1 MSNLRVCT
9 IYNGVPDLP
18 AESRTALGLFNDII
32 TEEAGLRGI
41 EVIDLRI
48 VCAKPECYSEISSI
62 EPSDHGAE
70 QITLAVRDSFGLK
83 AA

>member
-1 MSNLRVCT
+1 MYLLFKIALLFIFKDRV
-9 IYNGVPDLP
+9 
-18 AESRTALGLFNDII
+18 NDII

-48 VCAKPECYSEISSI
+48 VCAKPECYSDISSI
-62 EPSDHGAE
+62 EPSNHGAE